1 MALKKTITTL
11 ADIEVKDAYHRVC
24 QVRLDGKAALVF
36 NVSMHKDA
44 DSPAF
49 FSAGHACA
57 YDLEGENPM
66 KQAYDHLKTLPQYD
80 GAQDC

>member
-1 MALKKTITTL
+1 MALKKTITTI
-11 ADIEVKDAYHRVC
+11 AGIEVKDAYHRVC
-24 QVRLDGKAALVF
+24 QVRLDSKAVLVF

-44 DSPAF
+44 ENPSF

-57 YDLEGENPM
+57 YDMAGENPM
-66 KQAYDHLKTLPQYD
+66 KQAYDYLKTLPQYD